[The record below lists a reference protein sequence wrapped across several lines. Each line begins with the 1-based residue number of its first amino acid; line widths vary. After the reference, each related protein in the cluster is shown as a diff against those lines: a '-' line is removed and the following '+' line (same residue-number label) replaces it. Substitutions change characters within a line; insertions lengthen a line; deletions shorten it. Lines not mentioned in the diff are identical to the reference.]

1 MDSGC
6 IWTATPTSPNLGTST
21 GTSLYNFS
29 KKPKKKKKK
38 KIKTVVITSDF
49 PFILTME

>member
-29 KKPKKKKKK
+29 KKPKK
-38 KIKTVVITSDF
+38 IK
-49 PFILTME
+49 